1 MFRFCLATALLSTPL
16 VMAFCWVNLTHA
28 QPTEEVPFIT
38 SPDNVTLEM
47 LSVADVKRGDHV
59 IDLDSGDGRIVIL
72 AAKRFEA
79 TGLGMEIDPTLV
91 ARSQNN
97 SREKLGADSIVDYQF
112 NQIRP
117 KKYDHMTAAHI
128 AAGTLTSTRVFARR
142 VAHIYPT
149 QMAVLL
155 GARAPGSEHDENDAD
170 VTTILRSA
178 FGPFIKTKM
187 AMNDM
192 AYDIRLATGIR
203 MQPPSLRAAQWT
215 QSENYSNPHSFSSF
229 TREETTP

>member
-1 MFRFCLATALLSTPL
+1 
-16 VMAFCWVNLTHA
+16 
-28 QPTEEVPFIT
+28 
-38 SPDNVTLEM
+38 
-47 LSVADVKRGDHV
+47 
-59 IDLDSGDGRIVIL
+59 
-72 AAKRFEA
+72 
-79 TGLGMEIDPTLV
+79 
-91 ARSQNN
+91 
-97 SREKLGADSIVDYQF
+97 
-112 NQIRP
+112 
-117 KKYDHMTAAHI
+117 MTAAHI

>member
-1 MFRFCLATALLSTPL
+1 
-16 VMAFCWVNLTHA
+16 MAFCWVNLTHA

-128 AAGTLTSTRVFARR
+128 AADTLTSTRVIARR
-142 VAHIYPT
+142 VAHIYP
-149 QMAVLL
+149 AHKAILF
-155 GARAPGSEHDENDAD
+155 GSCARGSENDESDAD
-170 VTTILRSA
+170 VAIMLKGA
-178 FGPFIKTKM
+178 FGPFIKTKI
-187 AMNDM
+187 AMYNI
-192 AYDIRLATGIR
+192 AYDIGLVTGIR
-203 MQPPSLRAAQWT
+203 MQTTVPSCRSMDALRKLQ
-215 QSENYSNPHSFSSF
+215 
-229 TREETTP
+229 